1 MTEEMTPEEIT
12 ALRNVYAFLL
22 RRHYAS
28 LASDSQ
34 RPCQLLPTTPQ
45 TLESQAPEIKAESV
59 DEATA

>member
-1 MTEEMTPEEIT
+1 MTDERTPEART

-22 RRHYAS
+22 RRHCAS